1 MGSSNSKND
10 DATLSFNGL
19 SNTLKQKYKKIKIEY
34 TKFERFDLDPKM
46 NNFNSDLNFYY
57 VNFLKKK
64 ELPKLDNIKESFDK
78 HFDNNIN
85 ENINVDY
92 NNYINNKKYS
102 NEENKVKVIKSFLNI
117 FEKYKKEIEDY
128 KNGYENY
135 GIYGSTIG
143 YFDALFSWQ
152 KYSTT
157 VNYLDTFISEVLDPY
172 VTDIKNKIND
182 IDNINTYFN
191 DILNK
196 LHENDIDKEIA
207 VSYLDSITVE
217 IKAKFS
223 IKN

>member
-1 MGSSNSKND
+1 
-10 DATLSFNGL
+10 
-19 SNTLKQKYKKIKIEY
+19 
-34 TKFERFDLDPKM
+34 M

-64 ELPKLDNIKESFDK
+64 ELSKLDSIKESFDK

-92 NNYINNKKYS
+92 DNYINNKK
-102 NEENKVKVIKSFLNI
+102 EIK
-117 FEKYKKEIEDY
+117 DY

-143 YFDALFSWQ
+143 YLDALFSWQ

-172 VTDIKNKIND
+172 VTDIKNKINA

-196 LHENDIDKEIA
+196 LHENNIDKEIA

-223 IKN
+223 IKIDFFIY